1 MNCYTFQH
9 CLKPTEKIHI
19 FESSYST
26 ALDVLIFKGEDYEKY
41 YYLEYRS
48 KYDTD
53 DLSNFYTNPNYY
65 KIPIRPFSRSNNV

>member
-41 YYLEYRS
+41 YYLEYV
-48 KYDTD
+48 KYDSFPANPHQPIYSPIPK
-53 DLSNFYTNPNYY
+53 SNYNETT
-65 KIPIRPFSRSNNV
+65 